1 MSDRLPLDRPAVLM
15 LVGGTVLDETGERR
29 ADVLVRDG
37 VIAEVGSSLAIPA
50 GATVLDTTGAV
61 VVPGLVDLHAH
72 LREPGL
78 EDSETIE
85 TGARGAALGGFTAVV
100 AMPNTDPPLDD
111 AAVIQSV
118 LERGRSSVCD
128 VHVAGCVTRGRAGT
142 ELAPLGEM
150 YDLGARFFTDDGACV
165 ADAAVMRHALEYAT
179 ALPGAVISQHAEDP
193 ALAAGG
199 HLHEGEWS
207 SRLGMVGR
215 PGAAEVTIV
224 ARDLALARLTGARY
238 HVQHLSTAGA
248 AALVR
253 SAKADGVRVT
263 AECTPHHLVLTD
275 EACKSFD
282 PVFKV
287 NPPLR
292 SRADVEAL
300 IEALADGT
308 IDAIATDHA
317 PHAPESKAVPFEDA
331 PPGALGLETALAV
344 AITHLVE
351 AERMSLAGVVGALS
365 WRPARLAGL
374 SEHGGPV
381 AVGRPA
387 NLCAIDAHHRW
398 VVDATTMASRSRNSP
413 FDGWELVGRV
423 RHTVLRGEP
432 VVVDA
437 EAQR

>member
-1 MSDRLPLDRPAVLM
+1 
-15 LVGGTVLDETGERR
+15 
-29 ADVLVRDG
+29 
-37 VIAEVGSSLAIPA
+37 
-50 GATVLDTTGAV
+50 
-61 VVPGLVDLHAH
+61 
-72 LREPGL
+72 
-78 EDSETIE
+78 
-85 TGARGAALGGFTAVV
+85 
-100 AMPNTDPPLDD
+100 
-111 AAVIQSV
+111 
-118 LERGRSSVCD
+118 
-128 VHVAGCVTRGRAGT
+128 
-142 ELAPLGEM
+142 
-150 YDLGARFFTDDGACV
+150 
-165 ADAAVMRHALEYAT
+165 
-179 ALPGAVISQHAEDP
+179 
-193 ALAAGG
+193 
-199 HLHEGEWS
+199 
-207 SRLGMVGR
+207 MVGR

-248 AALVR
+248 AELVR

-374 SEHGGPV
+374 S
-381 AVGRPA
+381 
-387 NLCAIDAHHRW
+387 
-398 VVDATTMASRSRNSP
+398 
-413 FDGWELVGRV
+413 
-423 RHTVLRGEP
+423 
-432 VVVDA
+432 
-437 EAQR
+437 